1 MRLSTRGH
9 YGLKAMF
16 DLALNYGENPIP
28 LKSVAERQ
36 GISDNYLEQ
45 LISVLRKAGLVKSV
59 RGAQGG
65 YMLAHSPENIT
76 VGEIVRAL
84 EGPIAPVNCVSEVEP
99 AECDQSDV
107 CITRLV
113 WARVRDSI
121 AEVMDSISLADMCY
135 DAERIRKVQNHDMN
149 YIQEKK
155 EESQLRRVYM
165 DHSATT
171 PVHPEVAE
179 EMYKYITDNFGNPTS
194 LHYFGRQV
202 RSAVEEA
209 REKVAASIGA
219 NTNEIVFTS
228 GGTESDNMAI
238 HGVAY
243 ANKNKG
249 NHIITSAVEH
259 HAVLN
264 TVKALGKEGF
274 TITILPVDKYGMVNP
289 EDVANAIT
297 DKTILVT
304 IMHAN
309 NEIGTI
315 QPIEEIAGIT
325 RERGVIFH
333 TDAVQS
339 FGKIPVNVDEL
350 GVDLL
355 TISGHKVYAPKG
367 IGALYIRKGTRWKQ
381 SLFHGGAQERLRRAG
396 TENVPGI
403 VALGKAC
410 ELAVNNLE
418 SEAAHL
424 CKLRDKLIKE
434 VMDKISHVSLT
445 GHPEKRIPGHASFC
459 FQFIEGESMLLSLD
473 MKGIAASSGSACTSG
488 SLEPSH
494 VLLATGIS
502 HEVAHGSIRL
512 TLGRDNTME
521 DIDYFIEVM
530 IPIVERLRS
539 MSPLDQENEF
549 QELSECAACKVSGSC
564 RA

>member
-16 DLALNYGENPIP
+16 DLALHYGENPIP

-65 YMLAHSPENIT
+65 YILARSPENIN
-76 VGEIVRAL
+76 VGEIIRAM

-99 AECDQSDV
+99 TECDQSDV
-107 CITRLV
+107 CITRAV

-121 AEVMDSISLADMCY
+121 AEVLDSISLADMCR
-135 DAERIRKVQNHDMN
+135 DAERIKKIQNNDMH
-149 YIQEKK
+149 YIQKK

-171 PVHPEVAE
+171 PVRTEVAE
-179 EMYKYITDNFGNPTS
+179 EMYKYITEYFGNPTS

-202 RSAVEEA
+202 RNAVEEA
-209 REKVAASIGA
+209 REKVAKAIGA
-219 NTNEIVFTS
+219 KTNEIVFTS

-243 ANKNKG
+243 ANKNRG

-289 EDVANAIT
+289 DDVANAIT

-309 NEIGTI
+309 NEVGTI
-315 QPIEEIAGIT
+315 QPIQEISKIT
-325 RERGVIFH
+325 REHGVIFH

-339 FGKIPVNVDEL
+339 FGKIPVNVDDL

-355 TISGHKVYAPKG
+355 TISGHKIYAPKG

-403 VALGKAC
+403 IALGKAC
-410 ELAVNNLE
+410 ELAVENLE
-418 SEAAHL
+418 SEAAYL
-424 CKLRDKLIKE
+424 NKLRDRLIEE
-434 VMDKISHVSLT
+434 VMGKISHVTLT
-445 GHPEKRIPGHASFC
+445 GHPTKRIPGHASFC
-459 FQFIEGESMLLSLD
+459 FRYIEGESMLLSLD

-494 VLLATGIS
+494 VLLAMDIP

-512 TLGRDNTME
+512 TLGRDNTEE
-521 DIDYFIEVM
+521 DIDYFMEV
-530 IPIVERLRS
+530 IVPIVERLRS
-539 MSPLDQENEF
+539 MSPLDQETEF
-549 QELSECAACKVSGSC
+549 QEMSECEACKVSRSC